1 MKRKT
6 VFLDQG
12 EFMGGAEHFL
22 LDFLE
27 QLSSTEIR
35 RLQPVVYGG
44 VCDLYQAKLP
54 ESVSRVDFILPAV
67 KGSKISKFF
76 ALFKLVLTA
85 KKLKKSL
92 KVQGVTQLF
101 TNTPRAH
108 LVALL
113 LKKVWGWDGRW
124 VVMMHDFTLKPDVL
138 LKPIGRQADIIIAN
152 SMPTRTWLRLHVETK
167 YHDKLRLIENGVP
180 TSDKVAPVQTLKNLV
195 NLGRID
201 RRKGQ
206 KLYAEVANLLKESHP
221 DLDFTIIGDPV
232 ENDAATQSYAVEVK
246 AFSKNKCLENLSFKP
261 GVTNPLET
269 INNYDALVFT
279 PTEPET
285 FGRVVIEALSKG
297 KLVLAFAQTG
307 PKEILEHYE
316 RWLIKNKDLK
326 PLAPNLQLVETNNA
340 LHLAEQIA
348 YFADNP
354 DLIKTYTQHAAE
366 FVAEN
371 YNLAETKKRL
381 AAILLV

>member
-27 QLSSTEIR
+27 QLSPTQMR
-35 RLQPVVYGG
+35 RLQPVIYGG
-44 VCDLYQAKLP
+44 ICNLYQAKLP
-54 ESVSRVDFILPAV
+54 ETVPRINFVLPAV
-67 KGSKISKFF
+67 KGGKISKCL
-76 ALFKLVLTA
+76 ALLKLVLTA

-92 KVQGVTQLF
+92 KLEGATQLF

-113 LKKVWGWDGRW
+113 LKKVWGWNGHW

-138 LKPIGRQADIIIAN
+138 LKHIGRQADIVIAN
-152 SMPTRTWLRLHVETK
+152 SMPTRTWLRQHVETK
-167 YHDKLRLIENGVP
+167 HHDKLRLIENGVP
-180 TSDKVAPVQTLKNLV
+180 SSDNVEVAHVLKNVV

-201 RRKGQ
+201 KRKGQ
-206 KLYAEVANLLKESHP
+206 LLYAGAADLLKESHP
-221 DLDFTIIGDPV
+221 GLSFTIVGDPV
-232 ENDAATQSYAVEVK
+232 EGDAATQDYEAEVK
-246 AFSKNKCLENLSFKP
+246 QFVTAKRLENLSFKP

-316 RWLIKNKDLK
+316 RWLVKNKGLK
-326 PLAPNLQLVETNNA
+326 PLAPNLQLVEINNA
-340 LHLAEQIA
+340 LHLAEQMA

-366 FVAEN
+366 FVTEN